1 MNEPPLNSPP
11 QSNPDATTSITAQG
25 VPSLQGVPSPQ
36 GVPSQRAR
44 LTRHTALGLTLALIA
59 LGLAWELVLAPT
71 GARTLALKVVPLA
84 LCVVGLAKYR
94 MTTYRW
100 MSLLVWL
107 YFAEG
112 TLRAASDRGVAVQ
125 LAWVETVLALALFV
139 ACALHVRAR
148 LAVGK
153 ATQPL
158 AGKT

>member
-25 VPSLQGVPSPQ
+25 VPSPQ

-44 LTRHTALGLTLALIA
+44 LTRHAALGLTLALIA

-112 TLRAASDRGVAVQ
+112 TLRSASDRGVAVQ
-125 LAWVETVLALALFV
+125 LAWVETVLTLALFV

-153 ATQPL
+153 ATPPL
-158 AGKT
+158 AGNT

>member
-1 MNEPPLNSPP
+1 MNQPPTNSSPKATA
-11 QSNPDATTSITAQG
+11 DATTSITMQG
-25 VPSLQGVPSPQ
+25 VPSAQVR
-36 GVPSQRAR
+36 V
-44 LTRHTALGLTLALIA
+44 TRHAALAFTLALIA

-71 GARTLALKVVPLA
+71 GARTLALKVIPLA

-112 TLRAASDRGVAVQ
+112 SMRAASDRGIAVP
-125 LAWVETVLALALFV
+125 LAWVEVVLATALFV

-148 LAVGK
+148 LASGRV
-153 ATQPL
+153 APLPTTQP
-158 AGKT
+158 

>member
-1 MNEPPLNSPP
+1 MSSAPPASAN
-11 QSNPDATTSITAQG
+11 ATTSITR
-25 VPSLQGVPSPQ
+25 QGVPSPQ
-36 GVPSQRAR
+36 AR
-44 LTRHTALGLTLALIA
+44 LTRHAALGLTLALIV

-84 LCVVGLAKYR
+84 LCVVDLAKYR

-112 TLRAASDRGVAVQ
+112 SMRAASDRGIAVP
-125 LAWVETVLALALFV
+125 LAWVEVVLATALFV

-148 LAVGK
+148 LASGK
-153 ATQPL
+153 AAPL
-158 AGKT
+158 PTTPP